1 MALDLRAAAEL
12 PCPLEVARA
21 ELETLD
27 GYPHWL
33 GIVLAVEGA
42 PPAPDDVG
50 PAWWVELGGRIG
62 VVRKT
67 KRVRM
72 VRTVEGPDRIR
83 FERSELDGRAHNE
96 WVLEA
101 QLEPRGADRTDLEMA
116 VHYGG
121 DRRIPVLDAVLRAE
135 VRKAGRRLVARVAAV
150 G

>member
-1 MALDLRAAAEL
+1 MALNLRAAAEL

-33 GIVLAVEGA
+33 GIVMAVEEA
-42 PPAPDDVG
+42 PPGDGDG
-50 PAWWVELGGRIG
+50 DPAWWVELGGRIG
-62 VVRKT
+62 LVRKT

-72 VRTVEGPDRIR
+72 ARTFLGPDRIR
-83 FERSELDGRAHNE
+83 FERVELDGRHHNE

-101 QLEPRGADRTDLEMA
+101 RLEQKGPARTDLEMT

-121 DRRIPVLDAVLRAE
+121 DRRIPVLDALLRSE
-135 VRKAGRRLVARVAAV
+135 VRKAGRRLVERVAAV